1 MDLDVRTIVLLGL
14 VAVLMLLVLWGALF
28 ALARRLKPGL
38 LRDVLRFV
46 PACFTTIRRLR
57 GQPIATKVKVILVL
71 ALVWLISP
79 LDPVPDF
86 LPIIG
91 TLDDIIVAL
100 SALRYAGR
108 SLDRRTLLA
117 AWPETAALLQRFLGK
132 P

>member
-1 MDLDVRTIVLLGL
+1 MNLDARTIVLLAL
-14 VAVLMLLVLWGALF
+14 VAVVVLVAVWGALF

-46 PACFTTIRRLR
+46 PACLTTIRRLR
-57 GQPIATKVKVILVL
+57 GQPVATKVKVVLVL

-86 LPIIG
+86 LPLIG

-108 SLDRRTLLA
+108 SFDRQTLLA
-117 AWPETAALLQRFLGK
+117 AWPESAALLQRFLGK